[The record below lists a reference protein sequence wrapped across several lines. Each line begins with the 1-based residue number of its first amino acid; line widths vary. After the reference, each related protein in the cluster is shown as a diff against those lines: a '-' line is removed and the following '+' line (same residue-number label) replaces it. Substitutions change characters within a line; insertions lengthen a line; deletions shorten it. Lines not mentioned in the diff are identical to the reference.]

1 VIARTWSVGPWL
13 LVSLLGIGSG
23 GCAARVAA
31 PPIHTEAALGRVV
44 VYRNG
49 VAYFERRATVK
60 GNQLKLEVPGQ
71 RLDDF
76 LKSLTVVDVR
86 TGKLVPISFP
96 TLDDQDDEV
105 TIALELPK
113 DGVHELKI
121 TYVTESPSW
130 KPSYRLELHGERP
143 ARLEAWAVVHNV
155 SGEDWK
161 HVAVGV
167 GSTSALSF
175 KYDLRSVHYVDR
187 ETLVD
192 ETALGVAPPT
202 GGSPYQVANKEV
214 QLLGSVRRPVSPP
227 EPSPGR
233 VAANA
238 GAYEDRM
245 MTPKRADKAEK
256 TPSSAPV
263 SESGGAGAGVG
274 HGRLAGRAADGGL
287 AAVAQRARQTK
298 QKIRVEGFAKPDDGD
313 RMSASLANA
322 NQVRDD
328 LVKDGVPAEQI
339 EVVGTGQA
347 SSETARVLAVG
358 PKEAAPT
365 QPASGST
372 SPEEPLGDAYFLT
385 QVPLDVEKD
394 HSAMVNV
401 LSSDVRAEAVYVYD
415 PISARGSKKFAF
427 RAVLFENPSEHTLDP
442 GPVTVY
448 SEGQFLG
455 EGLSDP
461 IQPKSRAFV
470 PFSLDRKVII
480 EEKLAGR
487 EEIDRLVTAQRGVI
501 TSEARR
507 IKTTEL
513 ELVNRGLSPA
523 VVYVRHAPSDGYKLV
538 LPTDGVEKF
547 RDAYLIV
554 VKIPA
559 GASTTLKLEEATP
572 IHKSVDIR
580 TEAGVA
586 ELKVFLHASAARLD
600 AGARAALEQVVELHR
615 QMGELQEKRE
625 TAELQ
630 SQTYRERI
638 EELNA
643 QLVSLRKVAQAQTL
657 SRNLAQKMDEISQ
670 RLQKLTLQIADIDG
684 QILAQRVTLEDR
696 LAELTLEKSSALAA
710 NDAAPKKSP
719 LRAK

>member
-1 VIARTWSVGPWL
+1 MIRSFSLGPWVL
-13 LVSLLGIGSG
+13 AACLGASAL
-23 GCAARVAA
+23 GCATTQVAA

-49 VAYFERRATVK
+49 VAYFERRALVK
-60 GNQLKLEVPGQ
+60 GNQLRLEVPGQ

-113 DGVHELKI
+113 DGMHDLKI

-130 KPSYRLELHGERP
+130 KPSYRLELHGAKP
-143 ARLEAWAVVHNV
+143 AKLEAWAVVHNV

-175 KYDLRSVHYVDR
+175 KYDLRSVHFVDR
-187 ETLVD
+187 ETLMD
-192 ETALGVAPPT
+192 ETMLGVAPPT

-214 QLLGSVRRPVSPP
+214 QLLGSVRRPAP
-227 EPSPGR
+227 
-233 VAANA
+233 
-238 GAYEDRM
+238 
-245 MTPKRADKAEK
+245 
-256 TPSSAPV
+256 SAPAAPTPQRRV
-263 SESGGAGAGVG
+263 VAESGSVTTAAAPQRAALPSVDAPDDLMGGGSGVG
-274 HGRLAGRAADGGL
+274 RHAGGLRGDGGI
-287 AAVAQRARQTK
+287 ASVAQRARQTK
-298 QKIRVEGFAKPDDGD
+298 QKIRVEGYAKPDDAD
-313 RMSASLANA
+313 RKSASLANA
-322 NQVRDD
+322 NQVRDE

-347 SSETARVLAVG
+347 SNDTARVLAVAG
-358 PKEAAPT
+358 EPSAAA
-365 QPASGST
+365 QPATGT
-372 SPEEPLGDAYFLT
+372 PDEPLGDAYFLT
-385 QVPLDVEKD
+385 QVPLDVEKN

-401 LSSDVRAEAVYVYD
+401 LSSDVHAESVYLYD
-415 PISARGSKKFAF
+415 PISARGSKRFAF
-427 RAVLFENPSEHTLDP
+427 RAVEFTNPTEHTLDP

-448 SEGQFLG
+448 ADGQFLG

-470 PFSLDRKVII
+470 PFSLDRKVLV
-480 EEKLAGR
+480 EQKDAGR
-487 EEIDRLVTAQRGVI
+487 EEIDRLVTVQRGVL
-501 TSEARR
+501 TTEARR

-523 VVYVRHAPSDGYKLV
+523 TVYVRHAVSDGYTLV
-538 LPTDGVEKF
+538 LPAEHVEKF
-547 RDAYLIV
+547 RDAYLIP

-559 GASTTLKLEEATP
+559 STTATLKLEEMTP
-572 IHKSVDIR
+572 IHKSVDVR
-580 TEAGVA
+580 TDAGVA
-586 ELKVFLHASAARLD
+586 ELKLFLHVAAARLEP
-600 AGARAALEQVVELHR
+600 AVRAALEQVVELHR
-615 QMGELQEKRE
+615 QMGELQEKRQ

-643 QLVSLRKVAQAQTL
+643 QLVSLRKVTQAQAL

-670 RLQKLTLQIADIDG
+670 RLQKLTLQVADIDG

-696 LAELTLEKSSALAA
+696 LAELTLGKASALAA
-710 NDAAPKKSP
+710 NDAPTPKTP
-719 LRAK
+719 LRAQ

>member
-1 VIARTWSVGPWL
+1 MTRTSFINPLLLASLFAVGA
-13 LVSLLGIGSG
+13 I
-23 GCAARVAA
+23 GCASTGAVA
-31 PPIHTEAALGRVV
+31 PIRTEAALGRVV

-113 DGVHELKI
+113 DGVHDLKI

-130 KPSYRLELHGERP
+130 KPSYRLELRGKKP
-143 ARLEAWAVVHNV
+143 AKLEAWAVVHNV

-175 KYDLRSVHYVDR
+175 KYDLRSVHFVDR
-187 ETLVD
+187 ETLMD

-214 QLLGSVRRPVSPP
+214 QLLGAVRRPAP
-227 EPSPGR
+227 EPAPPPP
-233 VAANA
+233 VAAMDA
-238 GAYEDRM
+238 ASVQSGVSA
-245 MTPKRADKAEK
+245 TKSARAPRPTSLGQAM
-256 TPSSAPV
+256 SAA
-263 SESGGAGAGVG
+263 SEARLGGSHSAGVG
-274 HGRLAGRAADGGL
+274 GPRGDGGIG
-287 AAVAQRARQTK
+287 AVARRARQTK
-298 QKIRVEGFAKPDDGD
+298 QKIRIEGYAKPDDAD

-328 LVKDGVPAEQI
+328 LVKDGVPEEQI

-347 SSETARVLAVG
+347 SNDTARVLAVG
-358 PKEAAPT
+358 ADAVAPA
-365 QPASGST
+365 QAGGGS

-401 LSSDVRAEAVYVYD
+401 LSADVKADSVYLYD
-415 PISARGSKKFAF
+415 PISPRGSKRFAF
-427 RAVLFENPSEHTLDP
+427 RAVLFENPTDHTLDS

-448 SEGQFLG
+448 ADGQFLG

-470 PFSLDRKVII
+470 PFSLDRKVLI
-480 EEKLAGR
+480 EEKSAGR
-487 EEIDRLVTAQRGVI
+487 EEIERLVTAQRGVL

-507 IKTTEL
+507 IRTTEL

-523 VVYVRHAPSDGYKLV
+523 IVYVRHAVQDGYKLE
-538 LPTDGVEKF
+538 LPLSGVEKF
-547 RDAYLIV
+547 RDAYLIPV
-554 VKIPA
+554 QIPA
-559 GASTTLKLEEATP
+559 NSSAKLKIEEATP
-572 IHKSVDIR
+572 IHKNVDIR
-580 TEAGVA
+580 TDTGVA
-586 ELKVFLHASAARLD
+586 ELKLFLQASAARPEP
-600 AGARAALEQVVELHR
+600 ATRAALEQVVELHR
-615 QMGELQEKRE
+615 QMAELTEKRQ
-625 TAELQ
+625 TAVLQ
-630 SQTYRERI
+630 SQTYRVRI
-638 EELNA
+638 DELNA
-643 QLVSLRKVAQAQTL
+643 QLVSLRKVAQAQVL

-670 RLQKLTLQIADIDG
+670 RLQKLTIQVADIDG

-696 LAELTLEKSSALAA
+696 LAELTLGKSSALAT
-710 NDAAPKKSP
+710 NDPPVARPP
-719 LRAK
+719 LHAK

>member
-1 VIARTWSVGPWL
+1 MIRSFSVGS
-13 LVSLLGIGSG
+13 LVLAALFGATAM
-23 GCAARVAA
+23 GCATTQVAA

-60 GNQLKLEVPGQ
+60 GNELRLEVPGQ

-113 DGVHELKI
+113 DGVHDLKI

-130 KPSYRLELHGERP
+130 KPSYRLELHGAKP
-143 ARLEAWAVVHNV
+143 AKLEAWAVVHNV

-175 KYDLRSVHYVDR
+175 KYDLRSVHFVDR
-187 ETLVD
+187 ETLMD
-192 ETALGVAPPT
+192 ETTLGVAPPT

-214 QLLGSVRRPVSPP
+214 QLLGAVRRPAPPAVSAPVRGVVQAS
-227 EPSPGR
+227 EESE
-233 VAANA
+233 VASSA
-238 GAYEDRM
+238 R
-245 MTPKRADKAEK
+245 PKRAA
-256 TPSSAPV
+256 PASAPV
-263 SESGGAGAGVG
+263 PADAQYGAGLGRGAGM
-274 HGRLAGRAADGGL
+274 HGASRADGGIS
-287 AAVAQRARQTK
+287 AVAQRARQTK
-298 QKIRVEGFAKPDDGD
+298 QKIRVEGYAKPDDAD
-313 RMSASLANA
+313 RKSASLANA
-322 NQVRDD
+322 NQVRDE
-328 LVKDGVPAEQI
+328 LVKDGVPPEQI

-347 SSETARVLAVG
+347 SNDAARVLAVG
-358 PKEAAPT
+358 GEPSAPA
-365 QPASGST
+365 QPASGT
-372 SPEEPLGDAYFLT
+372 PDEPLGDAYFLT

-401 LSSDVRAEAVYVYD
+401 LSSDVRAESVYLYD
-415 PISARGSKKFAF
+415 PISARGSKRFAF
-427 RAVLFENPSEHTLDP
+427 RAALFENPTEHTLDP

-448 SEGQFLG
+448 ADGQFLG

-470 PFSLDRKVII
+470 PFSLDRKVLV
-480 EEKLAGR
+480 EQKDAGR
-487 EEIDRLVTAQRGVI
+487 EEIDRLVTAQRGVL
-501 TSEARR
+501 TTEARR

-513 ELVNRGLSPA
+513 ELVNRGLTA
-523 VVYVRHAPSDGYKLV
+523 ATVYVRHAVSDGYTLA
-538 LPTDGVEKF
+538 LPAEHVEKF
-547 RDAYLIV
+547 RDAYLIP

-559 GASTTLKLEEATP
+559 NASATLKLEEVTP
-572 IHKSVDIR
+572 IHKTVDIR
-580 TEAGVA
+580 TEAGVG
-586 ELKVFLHASAARLD
+586 ELKLFLKVAAPRLD
-600 AGARAALEQVVELHR
+600 PAVRAALEQVVELHR
-615 QMGELQEKRE
+615 QMAELEEKRE
-625 TAELQ
+625 TAVLQ

-638 EELNA
+638 DELNA
-643 QLVSLRKVAQAQTL
+643 QLVSLRKVTQAQGL
-657 SRNLAQKMDEISQ
+657 SRNLAQKMEEISQ
-670 RLQKLTLQIADIDG
+670 RLQKLTIQVADIDG

-696 LAELTLEKSSALAA
+696 LAELTLGKASAVAA
-710 NDAAPKKSP
+710 NDAPTTKTP
-719 LRAK
+719 LRTK

>member
-1 VIARTWSVGPWL
+1 MSRTWSIGPLL
-13 LVSLLGIGSG
+13 LVSILGAGSG
-23 GCAARVAA
+23 GCAASVAA
-31 PPIHTEAALGRVV
+31 PPIRTEAALGRVV

-60 GNQLKLEVPGQ
+60 GNQLALEVPGQ

-105 TIALELPK
+105 TITLELPK
-113 DGVHELKI
+113 DGVHDLKI

-130 KPSYRLELHGERP
+130 KPSYRLELHGDKP
-143 ARLEAWAVVHNV
+143 AKLEGWAVVHNV

-161 HVAVGV
+161 HVAIGV

-175 KYDLRSVHYVDR
+175 KYDLRSVHFVDR
-187 ETLVD
+187 ATLVD

-214 QLLGSVRRPVSPP
+214 QLLGAVRRPVP
-227 EPSPGR
+227 ELARAPSPTAMVESGE
-233 VAANA
+233 
-238 GAYEDRM
+238 GYG
-245 MTPKRADKAEK
+245 
-256 TPSSAPV
+256 SSAKPKVARSPV
-263 SESGGAGAGVG
+263 RGEMLQESGGSPGSGAGQ
-274 HGRLAGRAADGGL
+274 GRLGGSHSAADGGL
-287 AAVAQRARQTK
+287 AAVARRARQTK
-298 QKIRVEGFAKPDDGD
+298 QRIRIEGYAKAEDGD

-328 LVKDGVPAEQI
+328 LVKDGVPADQI
-339 EVVGTGQA
+339 EVVATGQA
-347 SSETARVLAVG
+347 SNDTARVLAVG
-358 PKEAAPT
+358 ADAATPT
-365 QPASGST
+365 QSASGPG
-372 SPEEPLGDAYFLT
+372 SPDEPLGDAYFLT

-401 LSSDVRAEAVYVYD
+401 LSSNVRAESVYLYD
-415 PISARGSKKFAF
+415 PLSARGSKKFAF

-448 SEGQFLG
+448 ADGQFLG

-470 PFSLDRKVII
+470 PFSLDKKVII
-480 EEKLAGR
+480 EEKIAAR
-487 EEIDRLVTAQRGVI
+487 EEIDRLVTAQRGVL
-501 TSEARR
+501 TTEARR

-513 ELVNRGLSPA
+513 ELVNRGLSA
-523 VVYVRHAPSDGYKLV
+523 ATVYVRHQPSDGYKLV
-538 LPTDGVEKF
+538 LPADGIEKF
-547 RDAYLIV
+547 RDAYLIP

-559 GASTTLKLEEATP
+559 NASATLKIEEATP

-580 TEAGVA
+580 TEVGVG
-586 ELKVFLHASAARLD
+586 ELKLFLRTAAARLEP
-600 AGARAALEQVVELHR
+600 GTRAALEQVVELHR
-615 QMGELQEKRE
+615 QMAELQEKRQ

-630 SQTYRERI
+630 SQTYRDRVD
-638 EELNA
+638 ELNV
-643 QLVSLRKVAQAQTL
+643 QLVSLRKVTQAQVL
-657 SRNLAQKMDEISQ
+657 SRSLAQKMDEISQ

-696 LAELTLEKSSALAA
+696 LAELTLGKSSALAA
-710 NDAAPKKSP
+710 NDAQPKAP